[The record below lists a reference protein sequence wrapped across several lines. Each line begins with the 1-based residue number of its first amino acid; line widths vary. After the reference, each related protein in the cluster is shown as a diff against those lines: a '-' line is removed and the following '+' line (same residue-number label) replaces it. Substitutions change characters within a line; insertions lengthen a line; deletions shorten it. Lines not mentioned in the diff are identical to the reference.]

1 MVKEETENKENKNP
15 AKMIDPNALV
25 AQFQIMQQQ
34 LQNVMIQ
41 KESLNMS
48 IMEIG
53 RAVEELGKTSEKS
66 AYKMTGTIMVKK
78 DVEELKKD
86 LTDSKEVLGVRLKSM
101 ESTEKNLTERL
112 NRLQDKLKEIIK

>member
-1 MVKEETENKENKNP
+1 MAKEKAENEKPAQMV
-15 AKMIDPNALV
+15 DPNVLV
-25 AQFQIMQQQ
+25 AQFQIIQQQ

-48 IMEIG
+48 IMEID
-53 RAVEELGKTSEKS
+53 RAIEELGKTSEKS

-86 LTDSKEVLGVRLKSM
+86 LTDSKEVLGVRLKSI
-101 ESTEKNLTERL
+101 ESTEKNLTE
-112 NRLQDKLKEIIK
+112 KLKGLQGKLTAIIK

>member
-1 MVKEETENKENKNP
+1 MAEDKIEKKAEENSAAPT
-15 AKMIDPNALV
+15 DPNALI

-48 IMEIG
+48 IMEID
-53 RAVEELGKTSEKS
+53 RAIEELGKTSEKS

-78 DVEELKKD
+78 DIEELKKD
-86 LTDSKEVLGVRLKSM
+86 LADSKEVLGVRMKSI
-101 ESTEKNLTERL
+101 EGTEKNLTEKL
-112 NRLQDKLKEIIK
+112 KSLQDQLKQIIK